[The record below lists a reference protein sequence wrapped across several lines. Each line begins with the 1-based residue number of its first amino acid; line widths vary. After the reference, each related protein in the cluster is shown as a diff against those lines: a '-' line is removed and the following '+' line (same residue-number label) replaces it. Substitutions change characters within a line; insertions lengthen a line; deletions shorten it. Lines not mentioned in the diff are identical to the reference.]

1 MIKNWKLW
9 KTFEHNSLH
18 KHKGENCII
27 ENFIILYDRRILKAE
42 SYKEKR
48 DRQKMYNVF

>member
-1 MIKNWKLW
+1 MIENCKLW

-18 KHKGENCII
+18 KHMGENCII
-27 ENFIILYDRRILKAE
+27 ENFIVTNVRRMLKGG

-48 DRQKMYNVF
+48 ER